1 MSVSRRVVSRRT
13 VAAVAAAAVLGVG
26 GGLAASSATAA
37 PSGGSAASDASAAPG
52 DVWKRTELYFGTGK
66 PDGTEVTD
74 TEFGI
79 FSDKELT
86 RAFPNGFTELPGK
99 GQWKGAN
106 GQIVHERSH
115 VIVIVYSFADAAKA
129 NTEIEQIRADY
140 KKEFRQEAVM
150 RADSVQKVSF

>member
-26 GGLAASSATAA
+26 GGVAASSASAS
-37 PSGGSAASDASAAPG
+37 SGGAVSSDVSAAPG

-140 KKEFRQEAVM
+140 KKEFQQEAVM